1 MRAVVGKH
9 VGLWFLLLLASHSLP
24 PRDEPVIALPCLK
37 YSKWRFK
44 YRRNLQKEFMP
55 VARPHFTS
63 VAAENHW
70 LRREAKRAQRP
81 QPGIL
86 HSTWSLCERG
96 NGEKMTMGAVGSVS
110 SCRAGWEWRFFVPVP
125 LDEGELPLAG
135 QREDIYFPAGDGL
148 GLKLRNGS
156 SQSLEVKK
164 RLNQSPEG
172 AEQWS
177 KSLHRGCLN
186 ADGLLDVTR
195 CAEQIGIAP
204 EEFAARGLPV
214 VRVRKKRR
222 WTELGEEV
230 DCLFMVEGDQGLI
243 AERYTSVSVE
253 ATDLQ
258 DVLRVTRQLQLPDN
272 ATMAGYPQIVQR
284 LAERAGS
291 PG

>member
-258 DVLRVTRQLQLPDN
+258 DVLRDN

>member
-1 MRAVVGKH
+1 
-9 VGLWFLLLLASHSLP
+9 
-24 PRDEPVIALPCLK
+24 
-37 YSKWRFK
+37 
-44 YRRNLQKEFMP
+44 
-55 VARPHFTS
+55 
-63 VAAENHW
+63 
-70 LRREAKRAQRP
+70 
-81 QPGIL
+81 
-86 HSTWSLCERG
+86 
-96 NGEKMTMGAVGSVS
+96 MGAVGSVS
-110 SCRAGWEWRFFVPVP
+110 SCRAAGWEWRFFVPVP

-284 LAERAGS
+284 LRAGGRHGDLCL
-291 PG
+291 PRCPTGERGNGVHCETAWGER